1 MDCQTLLSLLSD
13 GFERLAVI
21 SSGNSSADNQP
32 NLKNLHHEYYDPELK
47 ISQESTQILE
57 KDLAQVES
65 LIEYFKNSKNN
76 FFYLT
81 FSGEG

>member
-1 MDCQTLLSLLSD
+1 MDCQTLLYPLSD

-47 ISQESTQILE
+47 VSQESTQIPE
-57 KDLAQVES
+57 KDLAQD
-65 LIEYFKNSKNN
+65 
-76 FFYLT
+76 
-81 FSGEG
+81 